1 MTRQCPK
8 KNLYAYLFAH
18 KVNQQNTNR
27 MSTSSLS
34 TWRQFGYALG
44 MLGWSILTN
53 IIGVMLIYF
62 YLPPNNSGLAALVP
76 QTLIFGIFT
85 ILAIIAASGRLV
97 DAVTDPIIAYWS
109 DQFKSR
115 WGRRIPFMAV
125 SLVPAVTFCI
135 LMFLPY
141 DYHESNANIWWL
153 SIAQVGF
160 YLFMTAYIIPY
171 NALLPEL
178 APDSDTK
185 VKLSTWLSFTFVI
198 GIIISSQTPG
208 LADVIQRIFKLANR
222 QEAMQWAIG
231 FHCTIG
237 GIFMLIPIF
246 VINEAKHCSG
256 VPTTLPFWQAFRQ
269 IGRNRNFLYF
279 IVADFAYFVSLTVI
293 SSSLLYILRS
303 LLYLEEYIGGQVM
316 GVLVLV
322 SLLFYPSVI
331 RLSKSIGKKKLILYS
346 LWFQGLL
353 LLTIFWMG
361 TVPIGPRLQIFGF
374 AILSAVP
381 AAFLGILPFAII
393 AEIAESD
400 ATQTGQ
406 QKEAMYFAVRNFS
419 TKLGQTF
426 GITIFAVLTIFGKDP
441 GNDFGIRLVGVFG
454 GVLCLVAGLIFL
466 RFKEV

>member
-1 MTRQCPK
+1 
-8 KNLYAYLFAH
+8 
-18 KVNQQNTNR
+18 

-115 WGRRIPFMAV
+115 WGRRIPFMAI

-246 VINEAKHCSG
+246 VIDEAKHCSG
-256 VPTTLPFWQAFRQ
+256 VPTTLPFWQAFQQ

-466 RFKEV
+466 RFKDV